1 MFAGCKSNRQVRNDK
16 SHERPL
22 KCESNRAKYRRTGG
36 INPIHQPAWIKAL
49 TLAKLRSSVNNQ
61 SNPPK
66 HARQSNNN
74 RWGSPS
80 SFGDLHRPSS
90 SFGNLRKPSE
100 TFGDLWRPSRF
111 FEVLRSGETL
121 PPPPP
126 HRTLRTESNT
136 LDCFN
141 LIETGTAVRMGA
153 VRMRAESS
161 VMNPTKGDQTRPT
174 Q

>member
-121 PPPPP
+121 PPPSPSP
-126 HRTLRTESNT
+126 NVKDRKQHARLFQFDRNRDSRADGRRADESRVEC
-136 LDCFN
+136 D
-141 LIETGTAVRMGA
+141 
-153 VRMRAESS
+153 ES
-161 VMNPTKGDQTRPT
+161 D
-174 Q
+174 